1 MLSAIDIESLEN
13 ELCDLKMIASAMRQQ
28 CLDVNVSDLTVVFLM
43 KSLKLVQVMGVAA
56 ALGELQNNEANLTMF
71 GS

>member
-1 MLSAIDIESLEN
+1 
-13 ELCDLKMIASAMRQQ
+13 
-28 CLDVNVSDLTVVFLM
+28 M